1 MSDNE
6 AIPREKPGRQSRR
19 WWIGP
24 PILLVLWLYFLP
36 LAGSPPATNPN
47 EVARIELAVSL
58 AFWSQI
64 EISRAAGVYGL
75 SEDVSFRDGG
85 VYSDK
90 APGLSLMAAPL
101 VWILDPIL
109 PRTPRS
115 DLPAFWPLRHAL
127 TLLLVALPAVGLA
140 FLIAGALPNINQK
153 QRTALVLIAALA
165 TPIWTYGGVFF
176 GHAPAALLVTLAWLG
191 LLGPPGTRLDLTTS
205 RAVLGGA
212 AAGFAIT
219 TEYPTIIIV
228 AVIFTT
234 LLVRRTAIPL
244 LMSVAAGLIAGV
256 FPALVY
262 HHLAFG
268 APWITGYTFKAH
280 RDFQAI
286 HDTGLLGVSL
296 PTIESLW
303 GVLFSAGR
311 GMLYYCPLLLFALPG
326 LRKMVRDRGWR
337 DAGPILGAISLYVFF
352 ATGFVDWHAGWCAA
366 ARHLVPVLPLALVTA
381 LIGLSES
388 SNGQWRAAAGVI
400 LVSISATH
408 AVLSIALTPF
418 FAPEFTAPFAQL
430 VMPSLLDGA
439 GFANLLSIA
448 SGVAPVAVVILLGV
462 ITAIAVVQS
471 LLRIIEGQRLWFA
484 GVSLATVF
492 TLLLI
497 YSWGASRQT
506 AEIEIMRSQVLR
518 RLGHTETADRIEAS
532 LSQATEKL
540 DQN

>member
-1 MSDNE
+1 MSGNE
-6 AIPREKPGRQSRR
+6 AISREGLGRQSRR

-24 PILLVLWLYFLP
+24 PLLFVLGLYFLP

-64 EISRAAGVYGL
+64 DIARAAGVYGL

-109 PRTPRS
+109 PRTTSS

-127 TLLLVALPAVGLA
+127 TLLLVALPAAGLA
-140 FLIAGALPNINQK
+140 FLLAGAVPNINQT
-153 QRTALVLIAALA
+153 QRTALALITALA

-191 LLGPPGTRLDLTTS
+191 LLGSPGTRRDLTTS
-205 RAVLGGA
+205 RAVLGGT

-219 TEYPTIIIV
+219 TEYPTILIV

-234 LLVRRTAIPL
+234 LLVRRTAVPL
-244 LMSVAAGLIAGV
+244 LVSAAAGTIVGMS
-256 FPALVY
+256 PALVY

-286 HDTGLLGVSL
+286 HDTGFLGISL

-303 GVLFSAGR
+303 GVLFSASR
-311 GMLYYCPLLLFALPG
+311 GMLYYCPLLVFVLPG
-326 LRKMVRDRGWR
+326 LRRMVHDRGWR
-337 DAGPILGAISLYVFF
+337 DAGPLLGAISLYVLF
-352 ATGFVDWHAGWCAA
+352 AAGFVDWQAGWCAA
-366 ARHLVPVLPLALVTA
+366 ARHLVPILPLALVTA
-381 LIGLSES
+381 FIGLQEFST
-388 SNGQWRAAAGVI
+388 GRWRIACVAI
-400 LVSISATH
+400 LVSISAIH
-408 AVLSIALTPF
+408 AVLSISLTPF

-430 VMPSLLDGA
+430 VMPSLLDGV
-439 GFANLLSIA
+439 GFANLFSTV
-448 SGVAPVAVVILLGV
+448 SGVASVAVVIMVGA
-462 ITAIAVVQS
+462 ITTVAVVWS
-471 LLRIIEGQRLWFA
+471 LLRVVEGQRLWFA
-484 GVSLATVF
+484 GVSLATVLA
-492 TLLLI
+492 LLSV
-497 YSWGASRQT
+497 YSWGASKQT
-506 AEIEIMRSQVLR
+506 VEIEIMRSQMLR
-518 RLGHTETADRIEAS
+518 RLGHTETAERIEAS
-532 LSQATEKL
+532 LSRATETP
-540 DQN
+540 DN

>member
-1 MSDNE
+1 MSGNE
-6 AIPREKPGRQSRR
+6 AISREGLGRQSRR

-24 PILLVLWLYFLP
+24 PLLFVLGLYFLP

-64 EISRAAGVYGL
+64 DIARAAGVYGL

-109 PRTPRS
+109 PRTTSS

-127 TLLLVALPAVGLA
+127 TLLLVALPAAGLA
-140 FLIAGALPNINQK
+140 FLLAGAVPNINQT
-153 QRTALVLIAALA
+153 QRTALALITALA

-191 LLGPPGTRLDLTTS
+191 LLGSPGTRRDLTTS
-205 RAVLGGA
+205 RAVLGGT

-219 TEYPTIIIV
+219 TEYPTILIV

-234 LLVRRTAIPL
+234 LLVRRTAVPL
-244 LMSVAAGLIAGV
+244 LVSAAAGTIVGMS
-256 FPALVY
+256 PALVY

-286 HDTGLLGVSL
+286 HDTGFLGISL

-303 GVLFSAGR
+303 GVLFSASR
-311 GMLYYCPLLLFALPG
+311 GMLYYCPLLVFVLPG
-326 LRKMVRDRGWR
+326 LRRMVRDRGWR
-337 DAGPILGAISLYVFF
+337 DAGPLLGAISLYVLF
-352 ATGFVDWHAGWCAA
+352 AAGFVDWQAGWCAA
-366 ARHLVPVLPLALVTA
+366 ARHLVPILPLALVTA
-381 LIGLSES
+381 FIGLQEFST
-388 SNGQWRAAAGVI
+388 GRWRIACVAI
-400 LVSISATH
+400 LVSISAIH
-408 AVLSIALTPF
+408 AVLSISLTPF

-430 VMPSLLDGA
+430 VMPSLLDGV
-439 GFANLLSIA
+439 GFANLFSTV
-448 SGVAPVAVVILLGV
+448 SGVASVAVVIMVGA
-462 ITAIAVVQS
+462 ITTVAVVRS
-471 LLRIIEGQRLWFA
+471 LLRVVEGQRLWFA
-484 GVSLATVF
+484 GVSLATVLA
-492 TLLLI
+492 LLSV
-497 YSWGASRQT
+497 YSWGASKQT
-506 AEIEIMRSQVLR
+506 VEIEIMRSQMLR
-518 RLGHTETADRIEAS
+518 RLGHTETAERIEAS
-532 LSQATEKL
+532 LSRATETP
-540 DQN
+540 DN

>member
-1 MSDNE
+1 MSGNE
-6 AIPREKPGRQSRR
+6 AISREGLGRQSRR

-24 PILLVLWLYFLP
+24 PLLFVLGLYFLP

-64 EISRAAGVYGL
+64 DIARAAGVYGL

-109 PRTPRS
+109 PRTTSS

-127 TLLLVALPAVGLA
+127 TLLLVALPAAGLA
-140 FLIAGALPNINQK
+140 FLLAGAVPNINQT
-153 QRTALVLIAALA
+153 QRTALALITALA

-191 LLGPPGTRLDLTTS
+191 LLGSPGTRRDLTTS
-205 RAVLGGA
+205 RAVLGGT

-219 TEYPTIIIV
+219 TEYPTILIV

-234 LLVRRTAIPL
+234 LLVRRTAVPL
-244 LMSVAAGLIAGV
+244 LVSAAAGTIVGMS
-256 FPALVY
+256 PALVY

-286 HDTGLLGVSL
+286 HDTGFLGISL

-303 GVLFSAGR
+303 GVLFSASR
-311 GMLYYCPLLLFALPG
+311 GMLYYCPLLVFVLPG
-326 LRKMVRDRGWR
+326 LRRMVHDRGWR
-337 DAGPILGAISLYVFF
+337 DAGPLLGAISLYVLF
-352 ATGFVDWHAGWCAA
+352 AAGFVDWQAGWCAA
-366 ARHLVPVLPLALVTA
+366 ARHLVPILPLALVTA
-381 LIGLSES
+381 FIGLQEFST
-388 SNGQWRAAAGVI
+388 GRWRIACVAI
-400 LVSISATH
+400 LVSISAIH
-408 AVLSIALTPF
+408 AVLSISLTPF

-430 VMPSLLDGA
+430 VMPSLLDGV
-439 GFANLLSIA
+439 GFANLFSTV
-448 SGVAPVAVVILLGV
+448 SGVASVAVVIMVGA
-462 ITAIAVVQS
+462 ITTVAVVRS
-471 LLRIIEGQRLWFA
+471 LLRVVEGQRLWFA
-484 GVSLATVF
+484 GVSLATVLA
-492 TLLLI
+492 LLSV
-497 YSWGASRQT
+497 YSWGASKQT
-506 AEIEIMRSQVLR
+506 VEIEIMRSQMLR
-518 RLGHTETADRIEAS
+518 RLGHTETAERIEAS
-532 LSQATEKL
+532 LSRATETP
-540 DQN
+540 DN